1 MRIPTFFFFIIT
13 SIQLVPK
20 SIKYGTISKLYN
32 HYDWHLYF
40 KRFKGKKTGNLLP
53 FFISIGDEN
62 KAEKL
67 FHQNHL
73 FQECLIAGI

>member
-32 HYDWHLYF
+32 HYVWHLYF
-40 KRFKGKKTGNLLP
+40 KRFKGKKMVNLLP
-53 FFISIGDEN
+53 LCISTLDE
-62 KAEKL
+62 
-67 FHQNHL
+67 
-73 FQECLIAGI
+73 